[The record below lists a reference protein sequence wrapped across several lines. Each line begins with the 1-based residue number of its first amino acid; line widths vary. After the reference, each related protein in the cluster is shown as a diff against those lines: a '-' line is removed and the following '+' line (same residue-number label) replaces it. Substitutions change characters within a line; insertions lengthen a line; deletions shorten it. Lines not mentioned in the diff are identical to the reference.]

1 MKNPLWHNHVFVSHF
16 GGNWEGVEEDG
27 GTQASDCRPRP
38 SLGGFL
44 ELLQLVDVQHDLE
57 CTSQLDAETF
67 HKGLV
72 GQQ

>member
-1 MKNPLWHNHVFVSHF
+1 MKNLLWHNHVFVSHF
-16 GGNWEGVEEDG
+16 GGNWEGVEEEG
-27 GTQASDCRPRP
+27 QASDCRPRP

-57 CTSQLDAETF
+57 RTSQLDAETF